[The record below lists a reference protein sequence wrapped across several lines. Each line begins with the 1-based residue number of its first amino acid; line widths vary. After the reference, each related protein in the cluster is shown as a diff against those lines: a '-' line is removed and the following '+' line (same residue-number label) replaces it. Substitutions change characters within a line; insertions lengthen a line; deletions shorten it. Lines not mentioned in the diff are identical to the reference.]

1 MVEGGDGSGGNEAI
15 AAARRR
21 WLDDLVAALPAFEVF
36 GRAMVVIDLGDESII
51 GATASARALIDG
63 PLPATAADLVE
74 IGLVARPDLGRVRDH
89 IVAWRKLDDLE
100 HTAQESSHGWTDTIR
115 LHRRGAPAVMAKL
128 EITVHRRID
137 LGADAVV
144 LTLWT
149 DQDEPEPISSD
160 QVEGFEEIWSLYDLD
175 DRMVAVQASVAVHG
189 IDPASRLGTMGWLY
203 VHPEDLPDALAA
215 VTQLREGRASMVR
228 YAGRIRAHNG
238 RWLPCDIES
247 RRMVSASGPLVL
259 SVIRYVNEQ
268 RRTMP
273 PDLLTPR
280 EREVVASLFDGL
292 RPAQI
297 AERHGVAVKTV
308 RNHLA
313 ASYRKL
319 GVDGQA
325 ELLST
330 YHPPSRTTAPA

>member
-1 MVEGGDGSGGNEAI
+1 MVRSSSRWSAHRVASIVWRPGRRPEWVNLTQLRWRRWHGPMVEGGDGSGGNEAI

-175 DRMVAVQASVAVHG
+175 DRMVARCRRRWRSTASIRPRGSARWAG
-189 IDPASRLGTMGWLY
+189 STCTPKTCRTRL
-203 VHPEDLPDALAA
+203 
-215 VTQLREGRASMVR
+215 
-228 YAGRIRAHNG
+228 
-238 RWLPCDIES
+238 
-247 RRMVSASGPLVL
+247 
-259 SVIRYVNEQ
+259 
-268 RRTMP
+268 P
-273 PDLLTPR
+273 P
-280 EREVVASLFDGL
+280 
-292 RPAQI
+292 
-297 AERHGVAVKTV
+297 
-308 RNHLA
+308 
-313 ASYRKL
+313 
-319 GVDGQA
+319 
-325 ELLST
+325 
-330 YHPPSRTTAPA
+330 